1 MSDEKPPE
9 NAEIGGWS
17 RVLAATGSPLKL
29 FALIVLVCN
38 TVFGVAA
45 AWTGK
50 LEAFTYSIHMF
61 LAIVA
66 SFVLIALWSPR
77 SLYHP
82 KELLELRE
90 LEKGC
95 EDDEKLRFFDVSNGI
110 VTKYRPGGR
119 ARAAPSCQ
127 ANKLTG
133 DPVRTTNS
141 M

>member
-1 MSDEKPPE
+1 MSDESPPE
-9 NAEIGGWS
+9 KTGTSGWP
-17 RVLAATGSPLKL
+17 RILAATGSPLKL

-50 LEAFTYSIHMF
+50 LEAFTYSVHMF

-90 LEKGC
+90 LEKDYK
-95 EDDEKLRFFDVSNGI
+95 DDEKLMPPD
-110 VTKYRPGGR
+110 RPWVATVVLVAGVIFYGLYQLIAGR
-119 ARAAPSCQ
+119 YIAS
-127 ANKLTG
+127 G
-133 DPVRTTNS
+133 S
-141 M
+141 

>member
-1 MSDEKPPE
+1 MSDEEPPE
-9 NAEIGGWS
+9 KPDSRGWA

-45 AWTGK
+45 AWTGE

-90 LEKGC
+90 LEKRFQ
-95 EDDEKLRFFDVSNGI
+95 EDEKLMPPD
-110 VTKYRPGGR
+110 RPRVATAVLVAGVVFYALYQLITRLIAGG
-119 ARAAPSCQ
+119 
-127 ANKLTG
+127 
-133 DPVRTTNS
+133 
-141 M
+141 

>member
-1 MSDEKPPE
+1 MSDEEPPE
-9 NAEIGGWS
+9 KAETAGWS

-45 AWTGK
+45 SWSGE

-90 LEKGC
+90 LENGFD
-95 EDDEKLRFFDVSNGI
+95 EDEKLMPPD
-110 VTKYRPGGR
+110 RPWVATAVLVAGVIFYGLYQLIAGGYITFG
-119 ARAAPSCQ
+119 S
-127 ANKLTG
+127 
-133 DPVRTTNS
+133 
-141 M
+141 

>member
-1 MSDEKPPE
+1 MSDEEPPE
-9 NAEIGGWS
+9 KAETRGWS

-45 AWTGK
+45 ASTGK
-50 LEAFTYSIHMF
+50 LEAFTYSVHMF

-82 KELLELRE
+82 KELLELKE
-90 LEKGC
+90 LEK
-95 EDDEKLRFFDVSNGI
+95 EYDDGERLMPPD
-110 VTKYRPGGR
+110 RPWVATAILVVGVIFYALYQLIAGQYIT
-119 ARAAPSCQ
+119 S
-127 ANKLTG
+127 G
-133 DPVRTTNS
+133 S
-141 M
+141 

>member
-95 EDDEKLRFFDVSNGI
+95 EDDEKLMPPD
-110 VTKYRPGGR
+110 RPWVATVVLVAGVIFYAFYQLIAGR
-119 ARAAPSCQ
+119 YIPS
-127 ANKLTG
+127 G
-133 DPVRTTNS
+133 S
-141 M
+141 

>member
-1 MSDEKPPE
+1 MSDDKPP
-9 NAEIGGWS
+9 APTGAGDWS
-17 RVLAATGSPLKL
+17 RILAATGSPLKL

-66 SFVLIALWSPR
+66 SLVLIALWSPR

-90 LEKGC
+90 LERGY
-95 EDDEKLRFFDVSNGI
+95 EDDEKLMPPD
-110 VTKYRPGGR
+110 RPWVATAVLVAGVIFYAFYQLIAGR
-119 ARAAPSCQ
+119 YIAPGS
-127 ANKLTG
+127 
-133 DPVRTTNS
+133 
-141 M
+141 